1 MIHDVLFS
9 YYRSG
14 LDLFYENEEAGR
26 IGIMNSVNY
35 LNTINAE
42 NPNSMILQF
51 FFQGKSNELVKVFSK
66 ANADMKSRAKSIL
79 EKLDLTNAS
88 AYKQL

>member
-1 MIHDVLFS
+1 MNDVLYS

-14 LDLFYENEEAGR
+14 LDLFSENEEAGR
-26 IGIMNSVNY
+26 IGIMNSINF
-35 LNTINAE
+35 LNTINAD

-51 FFQGKSNELVKVFSK
+51 FFQGKSNELVKIFSK
-66 ANADMKSRAKSIL
+66 ASGEMKARAKSIL